1 MAEEPAD
8 RRDPQGPLAYAGDY
22 HAPVLCKTAVERLVK
37 NVDGLYVDG
46 TLGGGGHSSAL
57 LDRLSPAGR
66 VVALDQDQEAID
78 WSTRRLAD
86 AIAANRL
93 TVVRSNFV
101 EVESALENLGIS
113 LVDGILLDLG
123 VSSHQVDSA
132 DRGFSFR
139 YDAEL
144 DMRMDRSAGTS
155 ARDLLNRLD
164 ESDLARL
171 LHRFGEEPRARKI
184 ARTIVHS
191 RPINSTSDLADV
203 VRESVPRTDEAKSVA
218 RVFQAIRIAVNDEL
232 GALRRVLESATR
244 IVRPGGR
251 LVVISYHSLEDRLVK
266 RFIRSGNFDGKAE
279 RDLYGNTLSTWTPVD
294 RSAIKPDAGE
304 IELNPRARSAR
315 LRTGERTAIEPP
327 S

>member
-1 MAEEPAD
+1 M
-8 RRDPQGPLAYAGDY
+8 AYAGDY

-66 VVALDQDQEAID
+66 VIALDRDQEAID

-86 AIAANRL
+86 ALKAGRFTA
-93 TVVRSNFV
+93 VRSNFV

-113 LVDGILLDLG
+113 LVDGLLLDLG
-123 VSSHQVDSA
+123 VSSRQVDSA

-139 YDAEL
+139 FDAEL
-144 DMRMDRSAGTS
+144 DMRMDRSAGSS
-155 ARDLLNRLD
+155 ARDLLNQLD
-164 ESDLARL
+164 ESDLSRL
-171 LHRFGEEPRARKI
+171 LHQFGEEPRARRI
-184 ARTIVHS
+184 ARAIVHA
-191 RPINSTSDLADV
+191 RPLNSTSDLADI
-203 VRESVPRTDEAKSVA
+203 VRECVPRTDETKSLA

-232 GALRRVLESATR
+232 GALRMVLEAATR
-244 IVRPGGR
+244 VVRPGGR

-266 RFIRSGNFDGKAE
+266 RFLRSGNFDGKVE

-294 RSAIKPDAGE
+294 RSAVKPDAGE

-315 LRTGERTAIEPP
+315 LRVGERSDLDPP
-327 S
+327 V